1 MKSKLLLILA
11 CLTLAAIGRGA
22 EYQIIAHPGV
32 DASSLTKADD
42 KNLLLGN
49 KARWDNG
56 VIVRLAVLSG
66 GKAHDDVITELT
78 SRTPDQFDKYWKKQV
93 FTGKGVMPESAADDA
108 AMLAYVA
115 KTPGSLG
122 YISSQ
127 TEASGVK
134 ILPIQ

>member
-11 CLTLAAIGRGA
+11 FLTLVTLGRGA
-22 EYQIIAHPGV
+22 EYQIIVHPEV
-32 DASSLTKADD
+32 DAASLTKADA

-66 GKAHDDVITELT
+66 GKTHDNVITELT

>member
-32 DASSLTKADD
+32 DASSLTKADA